1 MPPPNSPGVVKTRRL
16 PTEYKVTDQPMVRR
30 SVSKSAVNLEEPPI
44 VALDSLEDQ
53 NHVDLYYS
61 DLPTSEDIWQTFK
74 DLKEALVPPSEVDWP
89 LCCIVGMEKSKSPP
103 PGALECLISKETSLK
118 IVPQENNAAEGLIN
132 WEIDRKSIN
141 DTQRRIFYDG
151 EIVFDKITIVEEE
164 DRALDDW
171 IKSEGLNEPYSD
183 IDEFDMLLSLARDQ
197 EKNRK
202 VLFDL
207 LKTKNL
213 HSAQAK
219 DVKKRSSMVF
229 EELPCKIDAVEPQLK
244 KTVPDEMM
252 LETTPEDDISE
263 IYIEESFKEMQLNA
277 LRPERP
283 IILDVKD
290 IGSVPPKHQ
299 DEAAIQD
306 WLQQCSSTIS
316 QQLQFLI
323 NEESVKPTSTEPGAI
338 DFESEID
345 KEQMMTRSS
354 GRCIRTSPLEN
365 GWQNSFTVRLED
377 SEDIIDHN
385 MTEYRDPQAKRLR
398 SKWNQ
403 RYGFKSAGQLDR
415 TLVLPPLP
423 VHTEHCRQKI
433 RILRHPTKHQSE
445 SLSLPVKMN
454 FCKLFCTLQLNRN
467 LDLDMA
473 VRTLDNGVYNRDI
486 GVIEVRYEAT
496 QVGWIWANGTV
507 MIINGSSSAMLAE
520 IQSDIVAKT
529 MGKMNFEA
537 DPSHKLLHLRLFSS
551 ANYPWAVNLQEFSA
565 DYSLSSEPFLREKRF
580 VYYVNEDM
588 PGVSARIYESGM
600 IQVFAMT
607 TAEADEM
614 LKKLYLLLASY
625 RKPEI
630 KPKN

>member
-1 MPPPNSPGVVKTRRL
+1 MPPPNSLVNL
-16 PTEYKVTDQPMVRR
+16 PTKYKLTQEAMVSW
-30 SVSKSAVNLEEPPI
+30 SVSKPAIDIEEPPI
-44 VALDSLEDQ
+44 VALQSLDDP
-53 NHVDLYYS
+53 NHVDLY
-61 DLPTSEDIWQTFK
+61 DFHLPTSEDIWQTFK
-74 DLKEALVPPSEVDWP
+74 DLKEALVPPSGVDWP
-89 LCCIVGMEKSKSPP
+89 LCCM
-103 PGALECLISKETSLK
+103 K

-151 EIVFDKITIVEEE
+151 EIVLDKITIGEEE

-207 LKTKNL
+207 LKPKNL
-213 HSAQAK
+213 HSTQAE
-219 DVKKRSSMVF
+219 DVKKKSLMVF
-229 EELPCKIDAVEPQLK
+229 EELPCKIDAVEPQFR
-244 KTVPDEMM
+244 KTLPDEMM

-263 IYIEESFKEMQLNA
+263 IYIEESFKEMQLIA

-290 IGSVPPKHQ
+290 IGSVPPMNQ

-306 WLQQCSSTIS
+306 WPQQCSSTIS

-323 NEESVKPTSTEPGAI
+323 NEESVKPTSTETEAI

-354 GRCIRTSPLEN
+354 GRCIRMSPLEN

-398 SKWNQ
+398 SKWYQ
-403 RYGFKSAGQLDR
+403 RYGFKSAEQLGR

-423 VHTEHCRQKI
+423 VHPEQCRQQI
-433 RILRHPTKHQSE
+433 RILRRPTKRQSE
-445 SLSLPVKMN
+445 FLSLPVEMK
-454 FCKLFCTLQLNRN
+454 FCKVFCTLQLNRN
-467 LDLDMA
+467 LNLDMA
-473 VRTLDNGVYNRDI
+473 VRTLDNAVYKKNI

-496 QVGWIWANGTV
+496 QIGWIWGNGTV

-520 IQSDIVAKT
+520 TQSDIVAKT
-529 MGKMNFEA
+529 IGKVNFKA
-537 DPSHKLLHLRLFSS
+537 DPSHKLLHLRLFSG
-551 ANYPWAVNLQEFSA
+551 ANYPWTVNLHEFSA
-565 DYSLSSEPFLREKRF
+565 VYSLSSEPSLREKKF

-588 PGVSARIYESGM
+588 PGVSARLYESGM

-614 LKKLYLLLASY
+614 LKKLYLLLSSY
-625 RKPEI
+625 RKSEI
-630 KPKN
+630 KNKHKEYPA

>member
-1 MPPPNSPGVVKTRRL
+1 MPPPNSSGVVKTRRL

-30 SVSKSAVNLEEPPI
+30 SVSKAAVDIEEPPI
-44 VALDSLEDQ
+44 VALDSLDDP
-53 NHVDLYYS
+53 NHDD

-74 DLKEALVPPSEVDWP
+74 DLKKALVPQSEADWP
-89 LCCIVGMEKSKSPP
+89 LCCMVGMENSKSPP
-103 PGALECLISKETSLK
+103 PTALECLNSQEASLK
-118 IVPQENNAAEGLIN
+118 IVSQENNAADGLID
-132 WEIDRKSIN
+132 WEIDSKSVN
-141 DTQRRIFYDG
+141 NSQQRRIFYDG
-151 EIVFDKITIVEEE
+151 EIVFDKITIGEEE
-164 DRALDDW
+164 DQALDDW
-171 IKSEGLNEPYSD
+171 IKAEGLNEPYSD
-183 IDEFDMLLSLARDQ
+183 IDEFDMLLSLAREQ

-207 LKTKNL
+207 LKPKNL
-213 HSAQAK
+213 QSTQAK

-229 EELPCKIDAVEPQLK
+229 EELPSKIDAVEPQFR

-252 LETTPEDDISE
+252 LETIPEDDISE
-263 IYIEESFKEMQLNA
+263 IYIEESFKEMQLIE

-283 IILDVKD
+283 IILDVKN
-290 IGSVPPKHQ
+290 IGSVPPKAQ

-316 QQLQFLI
+316 QHLQFLI

-345 KEQMMTRSS
+345 NEQMKPRSS
-354 GRCIRTSPLEN
+354 GKCIIMSPPKNE
-365 GWQNSFTVRLED
+365 WQNSFTGHLED
-377 SEDIIDHN
+377 FEDIIDHS

-398 SKWNQ
+398 SKWKQ
-403 RYGFKSAGQLDR
+403 QYGFKSAEQLGR

-423 VHTEHCRQKI
+423 VHPEQCLQKI
-433 RILRHPTKHQSE
+433 KILRRPTKRQSE
-445 SLSLPVKMN
+445 FLSLPVKMH

-473 VRTLDNGVYNRDI
+473 VRTLDNAVYNRDI

-496 QVGWIWANGTV
+496 QIGWIWGNGTV
-507 MIINGSSSAMLAE
+507 MIINGRSNAMLAE
-520 IQSDIVAKT
+520 TQSDIVAKT
-529 MGKMNFEA
+529 MGKVNFKP
-537 DPSHKLLHLRLFSS
+537 DPSHKLLNLRLFSS
-551 ANYPWAVNLQEFSA
+551 ANYPWTVDLQEFSA
-565 DYSLSSEPFLREKRF
+565 VHSLSSEPFLREKKF

-588 PGVSARIYESGM
+588 PGVSARLYESGM

-614 LKKLYLLLASY
+614 LKKLYLLLSSY
-625 RKPEI
+625 RNAEI
-630 KPKN
+630 KNNQKH